1 MKKLLLLLLLCSTAF
16 ASAQEVISAEV
27 QTPTFA
33 AVINIVVPQIQVTND
48 VKNYKITYTT
58 TDALGQP
65 DTATGL
71 VCVPDNNDFVWPLV
85 IYNHGTI
92 ASRDLAPSVE
102 GVLERLLVQAF
113 SASGFIMVAPDYLGL
128 GDSDGPHP
136 YLHADS
142 EASAG
147 KDMIIAVKKWLD
159 TENIRQ
165 NDQLFI
171 TGYSQGGHAS
181 AALHQRLEMD
191 TDGDLEVTAAAH
203 LSAPFDISPPSP
215 LLLGLSEVPP
225 VSLSFFAHTLISYNS
240 VYGLYGNGSVD
251 SLFVEPYLTEANR
264 FLNEEIDL
272 YEFGIELANLLGENN
287 HVAGEMFV
295 EQFVEDVL
303 DADPDLV
310 NAYNANDVYDWAP
323 QAPTLIY
330 YCNADETVNPANSI
344 LADTTMRFNGAT
356 GIVLEDG
363 GPLNHGDCA
372 IPAAIRAL
380 AFFQA
385 EANTYPVSLGNP
397 ASRPELKLVP
407 NPVAAGRTL
416 QLQGLSATPRPFV
429 VYDISGRHV
438 LDGTTTSSGNI
449 NLPGALPKGWN
460 VLRVGLEDGTSVVR
474 RFLVK

>member
-1 MKKLLLLLLLCSTAF
+1 MKKILLLLLVCSTAF
-16 ASAQEVISAEV
+16 VSAQEVISAEV

-33 AVINIVVPQIQVTND
+33 AVLNIVLPINVTYN

-58 TDALGQP
+58 VDALGQP

-71 VCVPDNNDFVWPLV
+71 LCVPDNNDFVWPLV

-102 GVLERLLVQAF
+102 GVLERILIQGF
-113 SASGFIMVAPDYLGL
+113 SASGFIALAPDYLGL
-128 GDSDGPHP
+128 GGSDGPHP

-159 TENIRQ
+159 AENIRE

-191 TDGDLEVTAAAH
+191 TDGELQVTAAAH

-215 LLLGLSEVPP
+215 LLLGLTNVPP
-225 VSLSFFAHTLISYNS
+225 VSLSFFTHTLISYNS
-240 VYGLYGNGSVD
+240 VYGLYGNGSAD
-251 SLFVEPYLTEANR
+251 SLFVEPYLTEVNR
-264 FLNEEIDL
+264 FLTEEIDL
-272 YEFGIELANLLGENN
+272 YEMGNELDALLRENS
-287 HVAGEMFV
+287 HVAGQMFV

-303 DADPDLV
+303 DADPALF
-310 NAYNANDVYDWAP
+310 NAYNANDVFDWAP
-323 QAPTLIY
+323 QSPTLIY

-344 LADTTMRFNGAT
+344 LADATMRANGAT

-363 GPLNHGDCA
+363 GALNHGDCA
-372 IPAAIRAL
+372 VPAAVRAL
-380 AFFQA
+380 MFFQA
-385 EANTYPVSLGNP
+385 EANTYPVSLGTP

-407 NPVAAGRTL
+407 NPVAAGHAI
-416 QLQGLSATPRPFV
+416 QVQGLSATPRPYV
-429 VYDISGRHV
+429 IYDISGRRV
-438 LDGTTTSSGNI
+438 LDGSTTSSGNI
-449 NLPGALPKGWN
+449 NLPEALPKGWN

-474 RFLVK
+474 RFLVQ

>member
-1 MKKLLLLLLLCSTAF
+1 MKKLLVLLFVCSSVLV
-16 ASAQEVISAEV
+16 SAQEVISAEA

-33 AVINIVVPQIQVTND
+33 TVLNLFLPITVTYD

-71 VCVPDNNDFVWPLV
+71 LSVPDNNDFVWPLV

-92 ASRDLAPSVE
+92 ASRELAPSVE
-102 GVLERLLVQAF
+102 GVLERVIVQTFA
-113 SASGFIMVAPDYLGL
+113 ASGFIAMAPDYLGL

-159 TENIRQ
+159 AENIRE

-191 TDGDLEVTAAAH
+191 TDGALQVTAAAH
-203 LSAPFDISPPSP
+203 LSAPFNIDPPSP
-215 LLLGLSEVPP
+215 LLLALTDVPP
-225 VSLSFFAHTLISYNS
+225 VALSFFTHTLISYNR

-264 FLNEEIDL
+264 FLAEEIDL
-272 YEFGIELANLLGENN
+272 YAFGNELATLLQTNN
-287 HVAGEMFV
+287 AVVAEMFV
-295 EQFVEDVL
+295 DQFTADIL
-303 DADPDLV
+303 DDAPALI

-323 QAPTLIY
+323 QSPTLIY
-330 YCNADETVNPANSI
+330 YCNADETVAPANSI
-344 LADTTMRFNGAT
+344 LADMTMRANGAT

-363 GPLNHGDCA
+363 GDLNHGDCA
-372 IPAAIRAL
+372 TPAALRAL

-385 EANTYPVSLGNP
+385 EANTYPVSIGTP

-407 NPVAAGRTL
+407 NPVAAGYTV
-416 QLQGLSATPRPFV
+416 QLEGLSATPRPFV
-429 VYDISGRHV
+429 VYDISGRQV
-438 LDGTTTSSGNI
+438 LDGITTNSGHI
-449 NLPGALPKGWN
+449 SLPVALPKGWN
-460 VLRVGLEDGTSVVR
+460 VLRVGLEDGTSVIR
-474 RFLVK
+474 RFLVH

>member
-1 MKKLLLLLLLCSTAF
+1 MKKILLLLLLCSTAF
-16 ASAQEVISAEV
+16 VSAQEVITAEA
-27 QTPTFA
+27 QTPTSA
-33 AVINIVVPQIQVTND
+33 SILSSLLPITVTYD
-48 VKNYKITYTT
+48 VKNYKVTYTT
-58 TDALGQP
+58 IDALGQP

-71 VCVPDNNDFVWPLV
+71 LCVPDNNDFVWPLV

-102 GVLERLLVQAF
+102 GVRERLLVQAF
-113 SASGFIMVAPDYLGL
+113 SASGFIAVAPDYLGL
-128 GDSDGPHP
+128 GGSDGPHP

-159 TENIRQ
+159 AENIRQ

-191 TDGDLEVTAAAH
+191 TDGELEVTAAAH
-203 LSAPFDISPPSP
+203 LSAPFDITPPSP
-215 LLLGLSEVPP
+215 QLLVLTNVPP
-225 VSLSFFAHTLISYNS
+225 VSLSFFAHTLISYNR
-240 VYGLYGNGSVD
+240 VYSLYGGGSVD

-264 FLNEEIDL
+264 FLAEEIDL
-272 YEFGIELANLLGENN
+272 YEFGFELNTLLGAND
-287 HVAGEMFV
+287 HVVGEMFV
-295 EQFVEDVL
+295 DQFVADVL
-303 DADPDLV
+303 DADADLF
-310 NAYNANDVYDWAP
+310 NAYNDNDVYDWAP
-323 QAPTLIY
+323 QSPTLLY
-330 YCNADETVNPANSI
+330 YCNADETVSPANSI
-344 LADTTMRFNGAT
+344 LADTTMRANGAT

-363 GPLNHGDCA
+363 GNLNHGNCA
-372 IPAAIRAL
+372 IPAALRAL

-385 EANTYPVSLGNP
+385 ETNTYPVSLGTP

-407 NPVAAGRTL
+407 NPVAAGHPL

-429 VYDISGRHV
+429 VYDISGRRV
-438 LDGTTTSSGNI
+438 LDGATNSSGNI
-449 NLPGALPKGWN
+449 NLPAFLPKGWN

-474 RFLVK
+474 RFLVQ